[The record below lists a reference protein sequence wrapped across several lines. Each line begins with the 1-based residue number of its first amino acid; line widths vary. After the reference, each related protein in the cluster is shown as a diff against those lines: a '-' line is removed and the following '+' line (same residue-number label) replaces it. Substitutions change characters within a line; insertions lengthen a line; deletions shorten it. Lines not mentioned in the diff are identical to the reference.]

1 LTQNDEL
8 LPIEERPSK
17 QHSKRIFKHA
27 DFSWL
32 IPLLQKIV
40 NGGSVPYEEANAAY
54 QYVHPGKNL
63 RLFPLTQIPRG
74 FQESFLEQQD
84 YNY

>member
-1 LTQNDEL
+1 MYSCPLKNVQANNN
-8 LPIEERPSK
+8 
-17 QHSKRIFKHA
+17 SKRIFKHA
-27 DFSWL
+27 DFAWL

-40 NGGSVPYEEANAAY
+40 NGGSMPYEEANAAY
-54 QYVHPGKNL
+54 QSIDQGKNL